1 LRPAIS
7 SVLQQISALVCDTPF
22 LVARRYKLLFR
33 MGQQLRRKTDL
44 QGALSFYADC
54 RYVGARLRQI
64 RVLERLGQQE
74 KAYASASQ
82 AADAPERDRR
92 ARPGASGAPTASV

>member
-1 LRPAIS
+1 MRPAIS

-22 LVARRYKLLFR
+22 LVARRYKVLFR
-33 MGQQLRRKTDL
+33 MGQQLRRETDL

-64 RVLERLGQQE
+64 RVLERLG
-74 KAYASASQ
+74 
-82 AADAPERDRR
+82 
-92 ARPGASGAPTASV
+92 

>member
-1 LRPAIS
+1 MLRAKVLSPPHKPCIAHPASSLRPAIS
-7 SVLQQISALVCDTPF
+7 SVLQHIRALVCDTPF

-33 MGQQLRRKTDL
+33 MGQQLRRETDL

-64 RVLERLGQQE
+64 RVLEHLE
-74 KAYASASQ
+74 
-82 AADAPERDRR
+82 
-92 ARPGASGAPTASV
+92 